1 MIGSLDAAGI
11 RRMLTATSSS
21 NLDELEVFSSIDST
35 NTYLLK
41 QPAPLP
47 GRFRLAIADQQTA
60 GRGRHSR
67 TWQSPPES
75 GLYLSLAYTFAQVLD
90 NLPAL
95 TLTLGVA
102 VVNALSETGVDNA
115 ALKWPNDIVVNGGK
129 LGGILTE
136 VRSREAGSGITVIAG
151 IGINL
156 EFQQPLD
163 LGADVTTL
171 QRAVD
176 LKSIVAV
183 PAERGQLAGLVV
195 EHMMAAITRFER
207 DGFRGFADAWRRL
220 DWLCGKEITIV
231 SADERITGQAAGV
244 DEDGALL
251 VDIDS
256 RRQRVVSGSITEV
269 GGRTTPR

>member
-1 MIGSLDAAGI
+1 MIGRLDAAGI

-47 GRFRLAIADQQTA
+47 GRFRIAIADQQTA
-60 GRGRHSR
+60 GRGRRSR

-207 DGFRGFADAWRRL
+207 DGFGGFADAWRRL

-231 SADERITGQAAGV
+231 AADERITGQAAGV

-269 GGRTTPR
+269 GGTTTPR